1 MLLKKELFKK
11 DAVELARFLLGKEI
25 QHNSCSGI
33 IVETEAYKSDPA
45 SHAYKITPRSRIML
59 DSYGRW
65 YIYFV
70 YGMFFCLNI
79 TTNEDEPGAVLIRAI
94 QPIGGIEIMEK
105 RRKTTERF
113 NLCSGPGKLCTA
125 LGITKELNGTDLNQ
139 EISLHDC
146 NKLGKFEVGRSS
158 RIGIKEGKDLLW
170 RFFVRDNPF
179 VSKYCHDDQNQ

>member
-1 MLLKKELFKK
+1 MLLQKELFRK

-25 QHNSCSGI
+25 CYGNCSGI

-45 SHAYKITPRSRIML
+45 SHAYKITPRSRIMF

-79 TTNEDEPGAVLIRAI
+79 TTNEGGPGAVLIRAI
-94 QPIGGIEIMEK
+94 QPTAGIKQMEQ
-105 RRKTTERF
+105 RRGATDAL

-125 LGITKELNGTDLNQ
+125 LGITKELNGTDLN
-139 EISLHDC
+139 EKIFLHDC
-146 NKLGKFEVGRSS
+146 NKLGKFAIERSP
-158 RIGIKEGKDLLW
+158 RIGIKNGTDLQW
-170 RFFVRDNPF
+170 RFFVKDNPF
-179 VSKYCHDDQNQ
+179 VSKVK

>member
-25 QHNSCSGI
+25 RYGNCSGI
-33 IVETEAYKSDPA
+33 IVETEAYKNDPA

-59 DSYGRW
+59 DSYGKW

-79 TTNEDEPGAVLIRAI
+79 TTNEGEPGAVLIRAL
-94 QPIGGIEIMEK
+94 QPIDGIKVMEK
-105 RRKTTERF
+105 RRKTTELL

-125 LGITKELNGTDLNQ
+125 FGITKELNGTDLNK
-139 EISLHDC
+139 EIFLHDC
-146 NKLGKFEVGRSS
+146 EKLGKFSVGISS
-158 RIGIKEGKDLLW
+158 RIGIKNGKGLDW
-170 RFFVRDNPF
+170 RFFVKNNPF
-179 VSKYCHDDQNQ
+179 VSKVKS

>member
-1 MLLKKELFKK
+1 MLLKKELFKR

-25 QHNSCSGI
+25 RHGKCSGI

-79 TTNEDEPGAVLIRAI
+79 TTNEGEPGAVLIRAL
-94 QPIGGIEIMEK
+94 QPIDGIKTMER
-105 RRKTTERF
+105 RRKTTDLI

-125 LGITKELNGTDLNQ
+125 FGITKELNDTNLNDK
-139 EISLHDC
+139 ISLRDC
-146 NKLGKFEVGRSS
+146 NMLGKFEIENSS
-158 RIGIKEGKDLLW
+158 RIGIKNGKELQW
-170 RFFVRDNPF
+170 RFFVKDNPF
-179 VSKYCHDDQNQ
+179 VSKVK

>member
-11 DAVELARFLLGKEI
+11 DAVKLAQFLLGKEI
-25 QHNSCSGI
+25 RYNGCAGI

-79 TTNEDEPGAVLIRAI
+79 TTNEGEPGAVLIRAL
-94 QPIGGIEIMEK
+94 QPIDGIKTMER
-105 RRKTTERF
+105 RRKTTELLS
-113 NLCSGPGKLCTA
+113 LCSGPGKLCTA
-125 LGITKELNGTDLNQ
+125 LGITKKLNDTDLN
-139 EISLHDC
+139 ENIFLHDC
-146 NKLGKFEVGRSS
+146 DKLGKFEIRNSS
-158 RIGIKEGKDLLW
+158 RIGIKNGKELPW
-170 RFFVRDNPF
+170 RFFVKDNPF
-179 VSKYCHDDQNQ
+179 VSKVKS

>member
-1 MLLKKELFKK
+1 MLLQKELFKK

-25 QHNSCSGI
+25 RYGKCSGI

-59 DSYGRW
+59 DSYGKW

-79 TTNEDEPGAVLIRAI
+79 TTNEGEPGAVLIRAI
-94 QPIGGIEIMEK
+94 QPIDGIKMMEK
-105 RRKTTERF
+105 KRKTTELL

-125 LGITKELNGTDLNQ
+125 FGITKKLNGTDLN
-139 EISLHDC
+139 EKIFLHDC
-146 NKLGKFEVGRSS
+146 DKLGKIAGKSSS
-158 RIGIKEGKDLLW
+158 RIGIKEGKELPW
-170 RFFVRDNPF
+170 RFFVKDNSF
-179 VSKYCHDDQNQ
+179 VSKVKI